1 MILVPGSAGLL
12 PAGADSLRA
21 VLDSVFAAPAY
32 RWVERPSHLGFLAR
46 WFDALGRWLAAFK
59 ASHPDG
65 YLAFLALL
73 VVILVAIFVHAGWI
87 FVHTVRARAGAP
99 ESGAR
104 AAPAPATPEALR
116 KAAARFAAEGRY
128 VEAMQADF
136 LALALEL
143 DRRKLL
149 RFHPSKTPAELAAEA
164 RVAGEERRRLGELVR
179 RLYAYAFARIPCGP
193 MEYAAWRAE
202 IGMEPHAAA

>member
-1 MILVPGSAGLL
+1 MILAPDWAGPP

-46 WFDALGRWLAAFK
+46 WFDALGRWLAAFRT
-59 ASHPDG
+59 SHPDG

-87 FVHTVRARAGAP
+87 FVRTVRARTGGP

-116 KAAARFAAEGRY
+116 KEASRFAAEGRY
-128 VEAMQADF
+128 VEAMQTDF

-164 RVAGEERRRLGELVR
+164 RVGGEERQRLGELVR
-179 RLYAYAFARIPCGP
+179 SLYVHAFARIPCGP
-193 MEYAAWRAE
+193 SEYAAWRAE
-202 IGMEPHAAA
+202 IGMVPYAAA